1 MIFYKTLITLLFATL
16 SALAQTQDIDT
27 LLEKVNQAP
36 NAQEKQELIEKLKKE
51 LAQQNKEAREKAD
64 AILKAKEKMPT
75 HLYNEKLPQQ

>member
-1 MIFYKTLITLLFATL
+1 MIFYKTLITLLLATL

-36 NAQEKQELIEKLKKE
+36 NAKEKQELIEKLKKE

-75 HLYNEKLPQQ
+75 HFYNEKTAK